1 MNARVRTYSPREV
14 ATHFGLNLETVQ
26 RCLKRG
32 ELQGVRTGRRG
43 HYWHI
48 PEQALESWIA
58 SDACKRVLA
67 RSVGH
72 WRYQGERQERYSPTR
87 SAGPANPTGRRTE
100 SPPGPGTADPTEAI
114 QGKPRQRKN
123 KP

>member
-48 PEQALESWIA
+48 PETALESWMENMG
-58 SDACKRVLA
+58 KRVLA
-67 RSVGH
+67 RSLA
-72 WRYQGERQERYSPTR
+72 WNR
-87 SAGPANPTGRRTE
+87 RRTAQ
-100 SPPGPGTADPTEAI
+100 PPSTTSSPGTSDPTTAI
-114 QGKPRQRKN
+114 QGKPRKRKN

>member
-48 PEQALESWIA
+48 PEQALESWMA
-58 SDACKRVLA
+58 SDACKMVLA
-67 RSVGH
+67 RSLRR
-72 WRYQGERQERYSPTR
+72 WPNSPH
-87 SAGPANPTGRRTE
+87 RRTE
-100 SPPGPGTADPTEAI
+100 SPPGPGTSDPTTAI